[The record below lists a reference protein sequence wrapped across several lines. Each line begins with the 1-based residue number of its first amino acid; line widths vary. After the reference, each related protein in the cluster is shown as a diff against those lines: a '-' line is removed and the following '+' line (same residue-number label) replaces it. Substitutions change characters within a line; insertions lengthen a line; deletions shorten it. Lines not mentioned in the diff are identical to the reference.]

1 MSEAKG
7 DRRARIVEATVELAD
22 KGGFE
27 AVRLRDVA
35 READVAL
42 GTVYRHF
49 RGKED
54 LLVAALSREME
65 ALQKAIRRRPPAGA
79 TPLERALAFFRAAN
93 RGVLSRPNFARAVI
107 RALASGDPELHEATA
122 RFHDGNT
129 ALITEVI
136 CGSTSVTERD
146 RQAATVLQNVWFAAL
161 VGWTGGL
168 FGDDGV
174 MDRVATACEQLLG

>member
-1 MSEAKG
+1 ME
-7 DRRARIVEATVELAD
+7 DRRQRILDATVELAE

-35 READVAL
+35 SVSGVAL

-49 RGKED
+49 RSKED
-54 LLVAALSREME
+54 LLVGALSREME
-65 ALQKAIRRRPPAGA
+65 ALQVAIRRRPPKGD

-107 RALASGDPELHEATA
+107 RALATGNPEMHEATA
-122 RFHDGNT
+122 SFHDGNT
-129 ALITEVI
+129 ALIAESIVGGKTI
-136 CGSTSVTERD
+136 GARD
-146 RQAATVLQNVWFAAL
+146 QQIASVLQNVWFASL

-168 FGDDGV
+168 FDQSGV
-174 MDRVATACEQLLG
+174 MERVSVACEQLLG